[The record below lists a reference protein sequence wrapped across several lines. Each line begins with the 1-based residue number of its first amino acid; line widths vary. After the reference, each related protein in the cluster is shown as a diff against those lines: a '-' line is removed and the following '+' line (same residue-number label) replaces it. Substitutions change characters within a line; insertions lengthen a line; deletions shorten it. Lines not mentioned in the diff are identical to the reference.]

1 MAKDEWQKFKK
12 YHYLT
17 HDLNGS
23 AQCYGLFDG
32 DVIIGI
38 CAVTHFPHPKNP
50 RIKHCHRLV
59 ILPDY
64 QGIGLGTR
72 FLTEIADMYYSQGYD
87 FSITTS
93 ARNLMM
99 SLNKRKEWNCQ
110 HYGHLGMIT
119 SKTGM
124 KQLNKTSST
133 KRVTAT
139 FFYDGGKK

>member
-1 MAKDEWQKFKK
+1 MFRK

-32 DVIIGI
+32 ENIVGF
-38 CAVTHFPHPKNP
+38 CAVTHFPHPRNKK
-50 RIKHCHRLV
+50 IKHCHRLV

-64 QGIGLGTR
+64 QGIGLGTK
-72 FLTEIADMYYSQGYD
+72 FLAEIAQMYADQGFD

-93 ARNLMM
+93 AKNLMQA
-99 SLNKRKEWNCQ
+99 LNRRKEWVCQ
-110 HYGHLGMIT
+110 HYGHMGLIT

-124 KQLNKTSST
+124 KQLNKTSSNN
-133 KRVTAT
+133 RNTAT
-139 FFYDGGKK
+139 FFYKSA